1 MYKNEKFLLPFL
13 FPFPSYVFLLYVP
26 LNVEWHRW
34 RMTTTLKSIFFFFSQ
49 REKKEPISSKRLAG
63 AASTVEIVWVVNS
76 KYIVRYSIKTDLND
90 SLSPTPPHTLDKLD
104 AISHICF
111 VCLIPGMVAGR
122 KESNLP
128 IRLCASVEDASPS
141 SFQHFDL
148 FISINERQSFQAS
161 W

>member
-1 MYKNEKFLLPFL
+1 LLPFL
-13 FPFPSYVFLLYVP
+13 FPFPSYVFLLYAI
-26 LNVEWHRW
+26 ERW
-34 RMTTTLKSIFFFFSQ
+34 VTSLTNDDDPKVDFFFSQ

-63 AASTVEIVWVVNS
+63 AASTVEVVWVVNS

-148 FISINERQSFQAS
+148 FISINERQSSQAS